1 MSTDDEMRHPLSA
14 FLLVLISGSHSFP
27 LFPQK
32 RRPRIVV
39 SITTTSHA
47 RKIPVLAAARSPPP
61 PPFLLLAASSSSSS
75 SSAQESGHDDDNNNN
90 ADDASIIR
98 KKLPLLNLTSMS
110 MARPLTDAVGASTS
124 FVVSAVFFAVLAWQR
139 DALMVSF
146 FIGAISNGILS
157 KVLKKIINQT
167 RPAELETADL
177 RLKPSDGGM
186 PSSHA
191 MSLGFISTFT
201 ALQLPWTRVWL
212 VLYVVLSLVYR
223 VQVNLHTWQQIAV
236 GSIVGSCNGYAWFRL
251 CTGDNPWNVRVL
263 DVVAVHFLDESG
275 RLPLPMLLVPVLL
288 GAAIVGSFERRI
300 GAWLKKQKKEGKRE
314 E

>member
-1 MSTDDEMRHPLSA
+1 MLATDHEMRHPLYA
-14 FLLVLISGSHSFP
+14 FLFVLISGSHSFQ

-32 RRPRIVV
+32 QRPRIA
-39 SITTTSHA
+39 ITTSRHA
-47 RKIPVLAAARSPPP
+47 RKIPVAARPPPP

-75 SSAQESGHDDDNNNN
+75 AQQESGHDNDNDDEDDD
-90 ADDASIIR
+90 ADAASIIR
-98 KKLPLLNLTSMS
+98 KKLPLNISI
-110 MARPLTDAVGASTS
+110 MAPLSAIGASTS
-124 FVVSAVFFAVLAWQR
+124 FVVSAVFFVVLAWQR

-177 RLKPSDGGM
+177 KLKPSDGGM

-201 ALQLPWTRVWL
+201 ALHLPWTRVWL

-251 CTGDNPWNVRVL
+251 CTGNNPWNVRVL
-263 DVVAVHFLDESG
+263 DFVAAHFLDDSG

-300 GAWLKKQKKEGKRE
+300 GAWLKKKKKEGKRDE
-314 E
+314 

>member
-32 RRPRIVV
+32 QRPRIVV
-39 SITTTSHA
+39 AITTTSHA
-47 RKIPVLAAARSPPP
+47 RKIPVVAARPPP
-61 PPFLLLAASSSSSS
+61 PPPPSLLLAASSSSSS
-75 SSAQESGHDDDNNNN
+75 SSAQESGHDNDDKDD
-90 ADDASIIR
+90 ADAASIIR
-98 KKLPLLNLTSMS
+98 KKLNMG
-110 MARPLTDAVGASTS
+110 MARPLTDAIGASTS